1 MTTTYGQFCPIAM
14 AAEVVCS
21 RWTVLVIRELLNG
34 STRFNDL
41 RRGLAR
47 MSPTLLS
54 KRLKELEKS
63 GVIKVIAGGL
73 SGVNEY
79 HITEAG
85 EALRPLILGLGN
97 WGSQWIEDSLP
108 LRNLDPTLL
117 MWDMHRSINATPFP
131 AGRST
136 IQFIYPELPDT
147 HRDYWLVI
155 DDGEVDVC
163 WVDPG
168 FEIDLWVSSP
178 LKVMTA
184 VWMGYVTLMSEITAG
199 RIKVDGDQKLARS
212 MPIWLGLSLFAKHP
226 NRAAAPRVAT

>member
-14 AAEVVCS
+14 AAEIVCT
-21 RWTVLVIRELLNG
+21 RWTVLVIRELFNG

-47 MSPTLLS
+47 MSPSLLS
-54 KRLKELEKS
+54 KRLKELERS
-63 GVIKVIAGGL
+63 GVVKVKPGGK

-79 HITEAG
+79 HITDAG
-85 EALRPLILGLGN
+85 QALRPLVMALGN
-97 WGSQWIEDSLP
+97 WGSEWIEDTLP
-108 LRNLDPTLL
+108 LKNLDPSLL
-117 MWDMHRSINATPFP
+117 MWDMHRSIHAETFP

-136 IQFIYPELPDT
+136 IQFNYPELPDS

-155 DDGEVDVC
+155 DDGVVDVC
-163 WVDPG
+163 WIDPG

-184 VWMGYVTLMSEITAG
+184 VWMGSASLMSEITAG
-199 RIKVDGDQKLARS
+199 RIKLDGDPRLARS
-212 MPIWLGLSLFAKHP
+212 MPVWLGLSLFAKTL
-226 NRAAAPRVAT
+226 R